1 LHDAAT
7 AGQAARRRT
16 FAVGSGSRS
25 CGFRTRDCVCAAA
38 ASAPR
43 PRLIAVDDDPAILDV
58 IEIVAMESGYD
69 VMILSDAA
77 ELPQA
82 VERFRPSL
90 VISDLMM
97 PNVDGVTL
105 LRNLAASGAKCSVIV
120 ASAADSKTLA
130 AAVRIGRGYGLEMAA
145 PLPKPFTVMALQEAI
160 LRSPDTISRSEPHQ
174 ALSNGQLEVWYQ
186 PKVSLRPADGDRIVG
201 AEALVR
207 WRHPEKG
214 VLNAARFIGL
224 IESEGL
230 IDNLSTYVIAQ
241 VVRDVAQWTALPPG
255 FAVAINLPATT
266 VCDINFPDQ
275 FAAELA
281 NACVSPA
288 NIIIELTEREAIAD
302 QTVAIDSMTRLRLK
316 GVGLSMDDFGLG
328 HSSLSEL
335 YRMPFSE
342 VKIDASFVRDLSMFP
357 DSRKII
363 KSVIDLSRELGIDC
377 CAEGIETQVQA
388 TALKALGCSKGQGYL
403 YGRAIPA
410 KHFEGLLGVDS
421 GSGSDETAYARGPRR
436 V

>member
-1 LHDAAT
+1 MT
-7 AGQAARRRT
+7 QGRQAIVGGRARSE
-16 FAVGSGSRS
+16 FE
-25 CGFRTRDCVCAAA
+25 AAA
-38 ASAPR
+38 AVFDRQTTSASR

-58 IEIVAMESGYD
+58 IEVVGMESGFD
-69 VMILSDAA
+69 VMLLSDAG
-77 ELPQA
+77 ELPDA
-82 VERFRPSL
+82 VERFKPTL
-90 VISDLMM
+90 IISDLMM

-105 LRNLAASGAKCSVIV
+105 LRNLAASGVKTSVIV
-120 ASAADSKTLA
+120 ASAADPKTLA
-130 AAVRIGRGYGLEMAA
+130 AAVRLGRGYGLEMAPPMA
-145 PLPKPFTVMALQEAI
+145 KPFTATALQEAI
-160 LRSPDTISRSEPHQ
+160 LSSRDAISATELRQ

-186 PKVSLRPADGDRIVG
+186 PKVSLRPADRDKIVG

-214 VLNAARFIGL
+214 ILNCERFIGL

-230 IDNLSTYVIAQ
+230 IESLSACVISQ
-241 VVRDVAQWTALPPG
+241 VVHDVGQWSGLSSK
-255 FAVAINLPATT
+255 FAVAINLPASA

-275 FAAELA
+275 FTALLA
-281 NACVSPA
+281 KGGVAPS
-288 NIIIELTEREAIAD
+288 NIIIELTEREAITEH
-302 QTVAIDSMTRLRLK
+302 TVAIDSMTRLRLK

-357 DSRKII
+357 DARKII

-377 CAEGIETQVQA
+377 CAEGVETQVQA
-388 TALKALGCSKGQGYL
+388 IALKALGCSKGQGYL

-410 KHFEGLLGVDS
+410 KHFEGLLGIDAGA
-421 GSGSDETAYARGPRR
+421 GSHEPNHAAGIRR
-436 V
+436 Q

>member
-1 LHDAAT
+1 MTQTPQGRQT
-7 AGQAARRRT
+7 AGAGR
-16 FAVGSGSRS
+16 SRS
-25 CGFRTRDCVCAAA
+25 DFEAAIA
-38 ASAPR
+38 AFDRESTSVSR

-58 IEIVAMESGYD
+58 IEVVAMESGFD
-69 VMILSDAA
+69 VMLLSDAA
-77 ELPQA
+77 ELPEA
-82 VERFRPSL
+82 LERFKPSL
-90 VISDLMM
+90 IISDLMM

-105 LRNLAASGAKCSVIV
+105 LRNLAASGTKCSVIV

-130 AAVRIGRGYGLEMAA
+130 AAVRLGRGYGLEMAA
-145 PLPKPFTVMALQEAI
+145 PLPKPFTATALQEAI
-160 LRSPDTISRSEPHQ
+160 LSSHDVISVTELRQ
-174 ALSNGQLEVWYQ
+174 ALTNGQLEVWYQ
-186 PKVSLRPADGDRIVG
+186 PKVSLRPADRDKIIG

-207 WRHPEKG
+207 WRHPEHG
-214 VLNAARFIGL
+214 VLNADRFIGL

-230 IDNLSTYVIAQ
+230 IDSLSTCVISQ
-241 VVRDVAQWTALPPG
+241 VVRDVAQWTALPSK
-255 FAVAINLPATT
+255 FAVAINLPASA
-266 VCDINFPDQ
+266 VCDIGFPDH
-275 FAAELA
+275 FADILTKGG
-281 NACVSPA
+281 VSPA
-288 NIIIELTEREAIAD
+288 NIIIELTEREAITD
-302 QTVAIDSMTRLRLK
+302 HTVAIDSMTRLRLK

-357 DSRKII
+357 DARKII

-388 TALKALGCSKGQGYL
+388 IALKALGCSKGQGYL

-421 GSGSDETAYARGPRR
+421 GTGSHEPSYASSTRR
-436 V
+436 L